1 MGMAGQPDFVN
12 AVAKIST
19 DLYPMELL
27 AILQEIEQQHQRV
40 RTAQRWGPRTLD
52 LDILLY
58 GDLQMH
64 TKELQIPHPGI
75 SEREFVLI
83 PLQEMEEDLMIPGK
97 GSLRELIDKL
107 PEYQLTRIATPGC
120 RSNDLKYIVI
130 EGSIGVGKTS
140 LAQRL
145 GDEFGSY
152 LLLEQADENPF
163 LEQFYQNPR
172 EAAPVNATVFPVAAD
187 QAVAGIQAGRYLFSG
202 PGIPIS

>member
-1 MGMAGQPDFVN
+1 MGRDTDPGTDAMLAYIGLGSNLEGPEEQLSRAIQGLRQRTDIQLLQISSLYRSQPMGMAGQPDYVN

-64 TKELQIPHPGI
+64 TKDLQIPHPGI

-83 PLQEMEEDLMIPGK
+83 PLQEIEGDLMIPGK
-97 GSLRELIDKL
+97 GSVRELIDRL
-107 PEYQLTRIATPGC
+107 PAYQLTKIATP
-120 RSNDLKYIVI
+120 D
-130 EGSIGVGKTS
+130 
-140 LAQRL
+140 
-145 GDEFGSY
+145 
-152 LLLEQADENPF
+152 
-163 LEQFYQNPR
+163 
-172 EAAPVNATVFPVAAD
+172 
-187 QAVAGIQAGRYLFSG
+187 AGTRT
-202 PGIPIS
+202 

>member
-1 MGMAGQPDFVN
+1 MLAYIGLGSNLEGPEKQVLRALQTLRRRPEIRLLDRSSLYRSAPMGVAGQPDFVN

-64 TKELQIPHPGI
+64 TKELRIPHPGI

-83 PLQEMEEDLMIPGK
+83 PLQEMEADLMIPGQ
-97 GSLRELIDKL
+97 GSLRGLIDRL
-107 PEYQLTRIATPGC
+107 PEYQLTRIASP
-120 RSNDLKYIVI
+120 D
-130 EGSIGVGKTS
+130 VG
-140 LAQRL
+140 AR
-145 GDEFGSY
+145 
-152 LLLEQADENPF
+152 P
-163 LEQFYQNPR
+163 
-172 EAAPVNATVFPVAAD
+172 
-187 QAVAGIQAGRYLFSG
+187 
-202 PGIPIS
+202 

>member
-1 MGMAGQPDFVN
+1 MLAYIGLGSNLGDPEKQVLHAVQTLGKLPEIQLLNRSSLYRSSPMGMAEQPDFVN

-75 SEREFVLI
+75 GEREFVLI

-97 GSLRELIDKL
+97 GSLRELIGKL
-107 PEYQLTRIATPGC
+107 PEYQLTRIATP
-120 RSNDLKYIVI
+120 D
-130 EGSIGVGKTS
+130 VG
-140 LAQRL
+140 AR
-145 GDEFGSY
+145 
-152 LLLEQADENPF
+152 P
-163 LEQFYQNPR
+163 
-172 EAAPVNATVFPVAAD
+172 
-187 QAVAGIQAGRYLFSG
+187 
-202 PGIPIS
+202 

>member
-1 MGMAGQPDFVN
+1 MLAYIGLGSNLGNPEKQLPRAMQALRQRPDIQLLQRSSLYRSRPMGMAGQPDFVN

-40 RTAQRWGPRTLD
+40 RTAERWGPRTLD

-83 PLQEMEEDLMIPGK
+83 PLQEMEGDLMIPGK

-107 PEYQLTRIATPGC
+107 PAYQLTKMA
-120 RSNDLKYIVI
+120 
-130 EGSIGVGKTS
+130 
-140 LAQRL
+140 
-145 GDEFGSY
+145 
-152 LLLEQADENPF
+152 NP
-163 LEQFYQNPR
+163 
-172 EAAPVNATVFPVAAD
+172 D
-187 QAVAGIQAGRYLFSG
+187 AGAR
-202 PGIPIS
+202 P

>member
-1 MGMAGQPDFVN
+1 MLAYIGLGSNLEDPEKQVLRAVQTLRQLPEIELLNRSSLYRSPPMGMAEQPDFVN

-107 PEYQLTRIATPGC
+107 PEYQLTRIATP
-120 RSNDLKYIVI
+120 D
-130 EGSIGVGKTS
+130 VG
-140 LAQRL
+140 AR
-145 GDEFGSY
+145 
-152 LLLEQADENPF
+152 P
-163 LEQFYQNPR
+163 
-172 EAAPVNATVFPVAAD
+172 
-187 QAVAGIQAGRYLFSG
+187 
-202 PGIPIS
+202 

>member
-1 MGMAGQPDFVN
+1 MLAYIGLGSNLEDPEKQVLRAVQTLRQLPEIELLNRSSLYRSPPMGMAEQPDFVN

-27 AILQEIEQQHQRV
+27 VILQEIEQQHQRV

-83 PLQEMEEDLMIPGK
+83 PLHEMEEDLMIPGK

-107 PEYQLTRIATPGC
+107 PEYQLTRIATP
-120 RSNDLKYIVI
+120 D
-130 EGSIGVGKTS
+130 VG
-140 LAQRL
+140 AR
-145 GDEFGSY
+145 
-152 LLLEQADENPF
+152 P
-163 LEQFYQNPR
+163 
-172 EAAPVNATVFPVAAD
+172 
-187 QAVAGIQAGRYLFSG
+187 
-202 PGIPIS
+202 